1 MTHVNLE
8 YQTFTS
14 TLANWPKAGVGT
26 FRNSTLRYGKDFR
39 WEVGGGKGGGA
50 GKVVTWY
57 MLLILKIKKKFD
69 GVQVHNERSFRS

>member
-39 WEVGGGKGGGA
+39 REEREEEGV

>member
-39 WEVGGGKGGGA
+39 QEEREEEGV